1 LVSTWKSNAASAYGA
16 AGSLVVVLVWVIYY
30 AQILLFG
37 AEFTQVYANR
47 MGKRLQPTEDAKV
60 VTPKNRYSECK
71 NYNAMLNQK
80 NIVRIDMVHDAEEA
94 GYHPA
99 NDCPGDSMKR

>member
-1 LVSTWKSNAASAYGA
+1 M
-16 AGSLVVVLVWVIYY
+16 LVWVIYS

-80 NIVRIDMVHDAEEA
+80 NQKNIVRIDTVQDAEEA
-94 GYHPA
+94 GYHLLMTAPA
-99 NDCPGDSMKR
+99 IQ